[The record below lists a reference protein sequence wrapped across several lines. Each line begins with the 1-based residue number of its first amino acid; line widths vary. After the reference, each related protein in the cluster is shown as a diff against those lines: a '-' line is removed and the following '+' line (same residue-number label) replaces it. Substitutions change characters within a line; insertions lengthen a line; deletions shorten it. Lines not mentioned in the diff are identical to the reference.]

1 MTTKAFNFSVSQLAE
16 RWDVSTRTV
25 YSLCAAGQIG
35 HIRVGKSIRIRPQ
48 DIEEY
53 EARQWRG
60 PVENNPDPGSPIAD
74 RSTTSAGGM
83 TAPGTAFRL
92 GQRIAARLKGS
103 PPNPRDK

>member
-16 RWDVSTRTV
+16 RWGVSTRTV

-53 EARQWRG
+53 EATQWRG
-60 PVENNPDPGSPIAD
+60 PVENNPASASSSAD
-74 RSTTSAGGM
+74 RSITSAGG
-83 TAPGTAFRL
+83 TIQPGTAFQL
-92 GQRIAARLKGS
+92 GQRIAASLKGS

>member
-1 MTTKAFNFSVSQLAE
+1 MTTKGFNFSVSQLAE
-16 RWDVSTRTV
+16 RWGVSARTV
-25 YSLCAAGQIG
+25 YSLCSTGQIG

-60 PVENNPDPGSPIAD
+60 PVENNSASVSSSAD
-74 RSTTSAGGM
+74 RSTTFAGGT
-83 TAPGTAFRL
+83 TAPGTAFQL

-103 PPNPRDK
+103 SLNPRAK